1 MLKAPI
7 PVDDEKRVA
16 ILHALNILDT
26 IPEERFDRVT
36 RLAQKLLNV
45 PIVLVS
51 LVDRDRQWFKSRQ
64 GLDAPETPR
73 DVSFCGHAIMGEDM
87 LYVPDATRDERF
99 ADNPLVTGGP
109 RVTFY
114 AGQPLTHSSGAKLG
128 TLCAIDSKPR
138 EFDEEQK
145 QALRDLAVLAENELN
160 IATLSQAV
168 LVQKESEARVREVL
182 DHVNEGLFVVYP
194 DFCVGPRYSAA
205 LPQILNADA
214 ISGIPLPD
222 IIGDRIDAERR
233 RSLADYLEMMF
244 RPSVQERMLNSLN
257 PLRNVVYGPPDKPR
271 YLDFRFSRVM
281 HEGAVAHLVVV
292 AEDRTQQTLAEIA
305 LKEAEARSQSLIEKL
320 FGLLHVDPRLL
331 RDFLEGAELELS
343 AIASALEEAG
353 QPETYASRIERI
365 FRAVH
370 TIKGDAALLG
380 VELIVK
386 KTHAFEEQLTA
397 LRNRA
402 DLTWSDFVP
411 VGFEFAALKETFTE
425 IRGLVERLTRF
436 QTAFQDAPAGAE
448 LLAGALAR
456 LGARLAQRGGKQVEF
471 ISANFQSED
480 APERHRKL
488 IKDVLVQFVRNS
500 VDHGIEEPAE
510 RLRLGKP
517 AAGRIEIAARRIGDE
532 LEVTYRDDGRGFAV
546 DRIREI
552 ARQAPQ
558 FKNEAVDQWEVSR
571 LIGLIFLPGF
581 STAEQITESSGR
593 GVGMDIVKKRIRSA
607 GGKLAVRFAAGSYV
621 EFVFTLPL

>member
-73 DVSFCGHAIMGEDM
+73 DVSFCGHAIMGDDM

-109 RVTFY
+109 HVTFY
-114 AGQPLTHSSGAKLG
+114 AGQPLTHSSGARLG

-138 EFDEEQK
+138 EFDDDQK

-194 DFCVGPRYSAA
+194 DFTVGPRYSAA

-214 ISGIPLPD
+214 ISGLPFLE
-222 IIGDRIDAERR
+222 IIGERIDAERR

-244 RPSVQERMLNSLN
+244 RPSVQERMLNNLN
-257 PLRNVVYGPPDKPR
+257 PLRNIAYGHPEQSR

-281 HEGAVAHLVVV
+281 DGGGVAHLVVV
-292 AEDRTQQTLAEIA
+292 AEDRTQQTLAELA

-331 RDFLEGAELELS
+331 RDFLEGAEVELA
-343 AIASALEEAG
+343 AIGRAMEEAG
-353 QPETYASRIERI
+353 QPETYATRVERI

-380 VELIVK
+380 VELVVK
-386 KTHAFEEQLTA
+386 KTHEFEEKLET
-397 LRNRA
+397 LRARS
-402 DLTWSDFVP
+402 DLNWSDFVP
-411 VGFEFAALKETFTE
+411 VGFEFAALKETFVE

-436 QTAFQDAPAGAE
+436 QEAFQDAPSGSE

-456 LGARLAQRGGKQVEF
+456 LGTRLAERAGKQVE
-471 ISANFQSED
+471 IASDDFQSRD
-480 APERHRKL
+480 IPEQHRKL

-500 VDHGIEEPAE
+500 IDHGIEAPGE
-510 RLRLGKP
+510 RERAGKS
-517 AAGRIEIAARRIGDE
+517 ASGRIKIAAKRAGDQ
-532 LEVTYRDDGRGFAV
+532 LAVSYRDDGRGFAV

-552 ARQAPQ
+552 ARESPQ
-558 FKNEAVDQWEVSR
+558 FRNEAVDEWDVSR
-571 LIGLIFLPGF
+571 LIGLVFLPGF
-581 STAEQITESSGR
+581 STAREITESSGR

-607 GGKLAVRFAAGSYV
+607 GGKIAVRFAAGRYA
-621 EFVFTLPL
+621 EFSFFLPI